1 MIKERCMTSRTT
13 TVLVGVASFFA
24 GLVIPVANAQRASGP
39 VKVVQLTGLVGVK
52 DNAKGTL
59 SVENGQLHF
68 VHGKASSDVSAS
80 SMQDV
85 ATAADS
91 QRAVGSLRCIQFHT
105 QQGAKTMNRI
115 LSAGFR
121 LFLFTLIFAAA
132 PLLAQKSKPT
142 KIKAAALQVEMIQS
156 DEIKLPAEFQVA
168 LYENLIRQLEKN
180 GFSHVYRDGD
190 RNAASIADLVV
201 LHSTVRGFKAGSER
215 ARQVTTVS
223 GATSITVHCQF
234 TSSDGTSLLE
244 QDVNG
249 KVRFFGGNLKA
260 TYDFAKKAAH
270 VANENFSTPDSK

>member
-1 MIKERCMTSRTT
+1 
-13 TVLVGVASFFA
+13 
-24 GLVIPVANAQRASGP
+24 
-39 VKVVQLTGLVGVK
+39 
-52 DNAKGTL
+52 
-59 SVENGQLHF
+59 
-68 VHGKASSDVSAS
+68 
-80 SMQDV
+80 
-85 ATAADS
+85 
-91 QRAVGSLRCIQFHT
+91 
-105 QQGAKTMNRI
+105 MNHI

-121 LFLFTLIFAAA
+121 LSLFTLIFAAS

-142 KIKAAALQVEMIQS
+142 KTRAAALQVEMIQS

-180 GFSHVYRDGD
+180 GFSYVYRDGD
-190 RNAASIADLVV
+190 RNAASVADLVV

-249 KVRFFGGNLKA
+249 KVRFFGSNLKA

-270 VANENFSTPDSK
+270 VANENFSTPGHE